1 MELVTPAAAA
11 VEKMYGLNLML
22 DMFSARDDI
31 QTLVKLSPLPTLFT
45 YSIKTSSRLAYE
57 QFAAFLANVKELNS
71 QKQSEEDTLR
81 KADEILGPE
90 NKDLYAIFERLITR
104 NFS

>member
-1 MELVTPAAAA
+1 
-11 VEKMYGLNLML
+11 
-22 DMFSARDDI
+22 
-31 QTLVKLSPLPTLFT
+31 
-45 YSIKTSSRLAYE
+45 SRLAYE

-71 QKQSEEDTLR
+71 QKRSEEDTLR